1 MVSLRPLAVGLVFF
15 SLMLTAG
22 LARAQQSAP
31 AKVIELKLA
40 DSLSTSHALSKSGGM
55 FWMKRVEELSGGAV
69 KFRHFPA
76 QQMGKASDMLKLV
89 NTGVVDVA
97 YVATPYFA
105 SQMPLG
111 AGIGGLPGLYTTSLI
126 GSRAYWKIANQEPML
141 SVDFLKNG
149 VRPVATIMIPTYEL
163 LSKKQL
169 LRTPSD
175 VKGLKVRSAG
185 GAQDLALQ
193 AIGAVP
199 VSTPAPEVYEA
210 LERGVIDAIP
220 FSFSS
225 AAGYRLQEIIK
236 YATHGLGFPAG
247 AITWVINEKVWQG
260 LSDEIKDAMRRASDE
275 TVINVG
281 KTLDAAEQDIRLAW
295 AEKGIRITSLTK
307 EELDQWHSLL
317 GGVASQWVL
326 TTEAKQLPAKQ
337 TLDLFK
343 QAVHASMQ

>member
-1 MVSLRPLAVGLVFF
+1 MISLRPLAVGLV
-15 SLMLTAG
+15 SLSLIGIATIT
-22 LARAQQSAP
+22 RAQQNAP
-31 AKVIELKLA
+31 AKVIELKIA
-40 DSLSTSHALSKSGGM
+40 DSLATSHALSKSGGV

-89 NTGVVDVA
+89 NGGVVDVA

-126 GSRAYWKIANQEPML
+126 GSRAYWMIANQEPML
-141 SVDFLKNG
+141 GIDFLKNG
-149 VRPVATIMIPTYEL
+149 VRPVAAIMIPTYEL
-163 LSKKQL
+163 LSRKQL

-193 AIGAVP
+193 AVGAVP

-225 AAGYRLQEIIK
+225 GAGYRLEEVVK

-247 AITWVINEKVWQG
+247 AITWVINEKVWQA
-260 LSDEIKDAMRRASDE
+260 LPEDIKDVMRKASDE

-281 KTLDAAEQDIRLAW
+281 KTLDAAEQSIRLGW
-295 AEKGIRITSLTK
+295 AEKGIRITSLSRQ
-307 EELDQWHSLL
+307 ELDQWHSLL

-326 TTEAKQLPAKQ
+326 AAEAKQLPAKQ
-337 TLDLFK
+337 TLDMFK
-343 QAVHASMQ
+343 EAVQASQ